1 MKISFGG
8 SANTHTLMNAL
19 YSQTDPRLRMA
30 AERNVLAHLLKLQDE
45 GKVAREGE
53 MWRAA

>member
-1 MKISFGG
+1 
-8 SANTHTLMNAL
+8 
-19 YSQTDPRLRMA
+19 MA